1 MSVGQGSSEIVMP
14 RMGLTMESGVFMK
27 WLKQEGELVRSG
39 EPLFEIETDKSVV
52 EVEALEDGILIQAL
66 AQPGETYAVGAVLG
80 YLTRQGSSTGT
91 FPSEAQT
98 QTPSSSSQAQS
109 LPLTRSVPASKPKAS
124 PAARHLAKQL
134 GVDLAQVSGSGPQG
148 RVVAW
153 NVRSAAESLPNEAA
167 PSLARRVSPLAQR
180 LAVDLGVD
188 LSQVKGSGL
197 GGSITR
203 QDVEI
208 AHQRQKDQSL
218 EASPAATFDAEFT
231 YEPLSPVQRRMAERM
246 VQSFSTAPHF
256 YLQSEVDAR
265 NLVALRESLLQPLE
279 SRYGVHLTY
288 TDLLIYFS
296 ARLLPRHPLVMAQW
310 SDKGLAK
317 PSHVHIGIAVEAEQ
331 GLFVPVLRD
340 ADRLGLAEIS
350 RQRADLAE
358 RARQG
363 KLLPKDYEQGVFT
376 LTNLGMLRVDVFQA
390 ILNPPQAA
398 ILAVG
403 RIAER
408 PLVEN
413 GQVIAAPMF
422 TLSLSADHRVLD
434 GARAAR
440 FLSEFVEWLENPALS
455 LA

>member
-1 MSVGQGSSEIVMP
+1 MSTAQAGSEIVMP

-27 WLKQEGELVRSG
+27 WLKQEGETVQSG

-52 EVEALEDGILIQAL
+52 EVEALEDGILSQAL
-66 AQPGETYAVGAVLG
+66 AQPGETYPVGAVLG
-80 YLTRQGSSTGT
+80 YLTPQGGSGEHS
-91 FPSEAQT
+91 FAVPQT
-98 QTPSSSSQAQS
+98 QTPSAPSQKKN
-109 LPLTRSVPASKPKAS
+109 LPSEAVPPTKPKAS
-124 PAARHLAKQL
+124 PAARRLAKQL
-134 GVDLAQVSGSGPQG
+134 DVDLARVIGSGPQG

-153 NVRSAAESLPNEAA
+153 NVRAAAERVPPVPA
-167 PSLARRVSPLAQR
+167 PSFAARVSPVAQR
-180 LAVDLGVD
+180 LAADLGGY
-188 LSQVKGSGL
+188 LSQVKSSGP

-203 QDVEI
+203 HDVESVY
-208 AHQRQKDQSL
+208 QRQKDQPSVI
-218 EASPAATFDAEFT
+218 APSMTFDEEIT
-231 YEPLSPVQRRMAERM
+231 YEALSPVQRRMAERM

-265 NLVALRESLLQPLE
+265 NLVALRQSLLQPFE
-279 SRYGVHLTY
+279 RRYGVHLTY
-288 TDLLIYFS
+288 TDLLIYFV

-310 SDKGLAK
+310 SEQGLAK
-317 PSHVHIGIAVEAEQ
+317 PTRVHLGIAVDTEQ

-340 ADRLGLAEIS
+340 ADRLGLVEIS
-350 RQRADLAE
+350 RQRAELSE

-363 KLLPKDYEQGVFT
+363 KLLLKDYEQGVFT

-403 RIAER
+403 RITER

-413 GQVIAAPMF
+413 GQVIPAPMF

-434 GARAAR
+434 GAKAAR
-440 FLSEFVEWLENPALS
+440 FLSELVEWLENPALS
-455 LA
+455 MA

>member
-1 MSVGQGSSEIVMP
+1 MSAAQATLEIVMP

-27 WLKQEGELVRSG
+27 WLKQEGETVRSG

-52 EVEALEDGILIQAL
+52 EVEALEDGILSQAL
-66 AQPGETYAVGAVLG
+66 AQPGETYPVGAILG
-80 YLTRQGSSTGT
+80 YLIPPGGSGGVSPAG
-91 FPSEAQT
+91 AQI
-98 QTPSSSSQAQS
+98 QS
-109 LPLTRSVPASKPKAS
+109 LSAPSQEKPLPSASTPATKPKAS

-134 GVDLAQVSGSGPQG
+134 GVDLAQVIGSGPQG

-153 NVRSAAESLPNEAA
+153 NVRAAAKRVPTEPIPTFAA
-167 PSLARRVSPLAQR
+167 RVSPVAQR
-180 LAVDLGVD
+180 LAADLGVD
-188 LSQVKGSGL
+188 LSQVKGSGP

-203 QDVEI
+203 QDVET
-208 AHQRQKDQSL
+208 AYRRQKEQPSVVAPVTAFAD
-218 EASPAATFDAEFT
+218 EIT
-231 YEPLSPVQRRMAERM
+231 YEPISPVQRRMAERM

-265 NLVALRESLLQPLE
+265 NLVALRQSLLQPFE
-279 SRYGVHLTY
+279 NRYGVHLTY
-288 TDLLIYFS
+288 TDLLIYFV

-310 SDKGLAK
+310 SEQGLAK
-317 PSHVHIGIAVEAEQ
+317 PNRVHLGIAVDTDQ

-340 ADRLGLAEIS
+340 ADRLGLVEIS
-350 RQRADLAE
+350 RRRAELSE

-403 RIAER
+403 RITER
-408 PLVEN
+408 PLVAN

-434 GARAAR
+434 GAKAAR
-440 FLSEFVEWLENPALS
+440 FLSELVEWLENPALS
-455 LA
+455 MA